1 MNHKETQC
9 GENPEAEARAE
20 LQVVE
25 VVFLVGQIVR
35 IIRIPQV
42 RHLQLIIY

>member
-25 VVFLVGQIVR
+25 LVFLVVRIVR
-35 IIRIPQV
+35 IMRIPQV
-42 RHLQLIIY
+42 RHLQPIIH